1 MRDKRRDGWKPRVL
15 VLDGMWNKTL
25 AAVRSLGRRGF
36 HVTVG
41 ETTRFCAS
49 FFSRYASRTVV
60 YPSPSSRPGDFTGW
74 LLGELKTGSYSMVL
88 PTEFATQQAVASVA
102 EDVRRYTGF
111 PFPEKSLA
119 DRVHDKGWLMSF
131 AAQKGYLIPK
141 TVFVPDLDLLGE
153 MSEGLAYP
161 VVIKPRQSSGSRGIA
176 YVRQMSGFR
185 DAYLKVHSN
194 YPDPLVQEY
203 IPSSEGDGGGCGVG
217 ALFNMKGEPKAAFA
231 YRRLRQYP
239 VSGGPS
245 TLRESI
251 DGAEIKEIAV
261 SLLKDLGWKGP
272 AMVEFRLD
280 PRDSKPRLLEINP
293 RLWGSLNL
301 AVESGVDFPYLLH
314 QMAVTGD
321 CDTAF
326 GYRRGVK
333 CRWLIPGDIMHLFT
347 NPARLATL
355 RKFFEPADADDILS
369 LNDPMPLFGRLAS
382 FLPLIFDADMRR
394 LISRR

>member
-1 MRDKRRDGWKPRVL
+1 
-15 VLDGMWNKTL
+15 MWNKTL

-49 FFSRYASRTVV
+49 FFSRYASRTLV
-60 YPSPSSRPGDFTGW
+60 YPSPSSRPGDFIGW
-74 LLGELKTGSYSMVL
+74 LIDELKTGSYSMVL
-88 PTEFATQQAVASVA
+88 PTEFATQQVIASA
-102 EDVRRYTGF
+102 AHEVRRYAGF

-119 DRVHDKGWLMSF
+119 DKVHDKGWLMSF

-141 TVFVPDLDLLGE
+141 TRFVPEAADIYE
-153 MSEGLAYP
+153 VSEGLTYP

-176 YVRQMSGFR
+176 YVREKSSFR
-185 DAYLKVHSN
+185 DAYLKVHRS

-203 IPSSEGDGGGCGVG
+203 IPPMEGGGCGVG
-217 ALFNMKGEPKAAFA
+217 ALFNMDGEPRAAFA

-251 DGAEIKEIAV
+251 DGAEIKELAV
-261 SLLKDLGWKGP
+261 SLLKDLGWRGP
-272 AMVEFRLD
+272 AMVEFRID

-314 QMAVTGD
+314 QIATEGD
-321 CDTAF
+321 CDQVF
-326 GYRRGVK
+326 EYRLGVK
-333 CRWLIPGDIMHLFT
+333 CRWLIPGDIMHLLT
-347 NPARLATL
+347 NPSRLVTL

-369 LNDPMPLFGRLAS
+369 IRDPMPLLGRLTS

-394 LISRR
+394 LLFRR

>member
-1 MRDKRRDGWKPRVL
+1 MNNKRGDGLAPRVL

-49 FFSRYASRTVV
+49 FFSRYASRTIV
-60 YPSPSSRPGDFTGW
+60 YPSPSSRPGDFIGW
-74 LLGELKTGSYSMVL
+74 LIGELKTGSYSMVL
-88 PTEFATQQAVASVA
+88 PTEFATQQVVASVA
-102 EDVRRYTGF
+102 QEVRRYAGL

-119 DRVHDKGWLMSF
+119 DKVHDKGWLMSF

-141 TVFVPDLDLLGE
+141 TRFVPDAAAIDE
-153 MSEGLAYP
+153 VSEGLTFPA
-161 VVIKPRQSSGSRGIA
+161 VIKPRHSSGSRGIA

-185 DAYLKVHSN
+185 DAYLKVQRS

-203 IPSSEGDGGGCGVG
+203 IPPMEGGGCGVG
-217 ALFNMKGEPKAAFA
+217 ALFNMDGEPRAAFA

-251 DGAEIKEIAV
+251 DGAEIKDIAI

-272 AMVEFRLD
+272 AMVEFRID

-301 AVESGVDFPYLLH
+301 AVESGVDFPFLLH
-314 QMAVTGD
+314 QLAVTGD
-321 CDTAF
+321 CDQIF
-326 GYRRGVK
+326 EYKLGVR
-333 CRWLIPGDIMHLFT
+333 CRWLIPGDIMHLLT
-347 NPARLATL
+347 NPSRLVTL

-369 LNDPMPLFGRLAS
+369 IRDPMPLLGRLTS

-394 LISRR
+394 LLSRR

>member
-1 MRDKRRDGWKPRVL
+1 
-15 VLDGMWNKTL
+15 MWNKTL

-49 FFSRYASRTVV
+49 FFSRYASRTLV
-60 YPSPSSRPGDFTGW
+60 YPSPSSRPGDFIGW
-74 LLGELKTGSYSMVL
+74 LMSELKTGSYSMVL
-88 PTEFATQQAVASVA
+88 PTEFATQQAIASCA
-102 EDVRRYTGF
+102 QEVRRYTGF

-119 DRVHDKGWLMSF
+119 DRVHDKGWLISF
-131 AAQKGYLIPK
+131 AAQKGYLTPK
-141 TVFVPDLDLLGE
+141 TIFVHDTADIE
-153 MSEGLAYP
+153 RISDGLAYP
-161 VVIKPRQSSGSRGIA
+161 VVIKPRHSSGSRGIA
-176 YVRQMSGFR
+176 YVREKSGFR
-185 DAYLKVHSN
+185 EAYLRVHSI

-203 IPSSEGDGGGCGVG
+203 IPPMDGGGCGVG

-231 YRRLRQYP
+231 YRRLREYP

-251 DGAEIKEIAV
+251 DGTEIKEIAV
-261 SLLKDLGWKGP
+261 SLLKDLGWAGP
-272 AMVEFRLD
+272 AMVEFRVD
-280 PRDSKPRLLEINP
+280 PRDSKPKLLEINP

-314 QMAVTGD
+314 QMAATGD
-321 CDTAF
+321 CDPAF
-326 GYRRGVK
+326 GYRHGVK
-333 CRWLIPGDIMHLFT
+333 CRWLIPGDIMHLLT
-347 NPARLATL
+347 NPSRIGTL

-369 LNDPMPLFGRLAS
+369 LNDPMPILGRLTS
-382 FLPLIFDADMRR
+382 FLPLIYDADMRR